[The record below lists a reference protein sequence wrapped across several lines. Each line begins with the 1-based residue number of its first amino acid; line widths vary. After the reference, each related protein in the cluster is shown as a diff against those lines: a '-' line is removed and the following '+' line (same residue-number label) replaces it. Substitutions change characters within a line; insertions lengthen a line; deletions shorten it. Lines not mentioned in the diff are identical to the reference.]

1 LETQTTNDALLHVV
15 RRPRN
20 AIANTL
26 TRAQNVF
33 MRIRGT
39 P

>member
-1 LETQTTNDALLHVV
+1 LETQTTNEALLHVV

-20 AIANTL
+20 AFANTL
-26 TRAQNVF
+26 MREQNVF